1 MMNSWEDI
9 EGKSRVW
16 SEGMREGRSEWMRE
30 GRSEWMREGV
40 EKGRRLHCSKG
51 KVMVSESSKTKPLT
65 LLQCLPIPIRKL
77 SGLISR

>member
-1 MMNSWEDI
+1 MEWRN
-9 EGKSRVW
+9 EGGE
-16 SEGMREGRSEWMRE
+16 EGRDEGGRSE
-30 GRSEWMREGV
+30 GMREGV
-40 EKGRRLHCSKG
+40 EKGRGFHCSKG